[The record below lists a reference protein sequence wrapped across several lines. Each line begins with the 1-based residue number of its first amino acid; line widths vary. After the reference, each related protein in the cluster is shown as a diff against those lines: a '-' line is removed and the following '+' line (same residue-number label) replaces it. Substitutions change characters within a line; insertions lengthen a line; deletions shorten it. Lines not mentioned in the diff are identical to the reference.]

1 MPLFKKPDFWFPNN
15 RYYANDRQKSV
26 VMFNNQLYVCNTTHI
41 SGNIF
46 DTNYFTSIS
55 GSGGGLVATDWDIV
69 GTTTTLP
76 PEQTNV
82 KLNGLIDTTF
92 TDGVIEII
100 TANNPLSLYPYGPAF
115 SFGGYKLNIDRLN
128 TEIKEIIIK
137 DFDADNNDQII
148 FVLSNKNLYDIM
160 GIITS
165 GSGTGDSSLSIVI
178 STFGSS
184 GVIVSIKDSLD
195 NDVYENSGGFSESG
209 LVDVTIRINQEII
222 QVLVNDIL
230 IVNADLTGLDWQSNI
245 IGNMNMY
252 LVSTHLDG
260 LLNRSEIKY
269 QMITPFTVTESIT
282 IVEPPIDAID
292 GSLYQLTSASNY
304 NGYAL
309 EENDYVIFQNSLQQ
323 LIIIPNTISEIPTL
337 VLDSFKNKV
346 YERGIID
353 EIYEQM
359 PVQSIQFTK
368 FFTFLVLSTGFIYSI
383 LDASN
388 FTYINIDPLDNTF
401 RIKNSGLLLVRNNTG
416 ANNPN
421 NNINIIDEDF
431 LVLKTAITNNSLPYQ
446 LIEENSYNK
455 RIKPI
460 VLLQSYQHEIYL
472 GEEIGN
478 KLFIFDNTVNSST
491 IILNSAYYNPV
502 QSPSYSHIKETTII
516 INNTDS
522 VFKFLE
528 ISGGYIPNNRI
539 KINPYNKVLLKVTS
553 NFNSNSGANSFI
565 DVDFGNQKGINTTEY
580 ITGTNTSIYHYVK
593 DIIINSASNIVIN
606 LLHNYDLGHTYN
618 IYNAGPSNN
627 ITLNITGSYTVTYN
641 FTLATGESRKLVM
654 KNIYNVGSSNG
665 VFK

>member
-1 MPLFKKPDFWFPNN
+1 MPLFKKHDFWFPNN

-41 SGNIF
+41 SGSTF

-55 GSGGGLVATDWDIV
+55 GSGGLVATDWDIV

-100 TANNPLSLYPYGPAF
+100 TANNPLSLYPYGPGF
-115 SFGGYKLNIDRLN
+115 SFGGYKLNIDRLDS
-128 TEIKEIIIK
+128 EFKEIIIK
-137 DFDADNNDQII
+137 DFNTTINDQVV
-148 FVLSNKNLYDIM
+148 FALSNKTVYDTM
-160 GIITS
+160 ENFSTG
-165 GSGTGDSSLSIVI
+165 GGVGDSSLQIIITSFNGCVVYIGI
-178 STFGSS
+178 NDSQNSS
-184 GVIVSIKDSLD
+184 VG
-195 NDVYENSGGFSESG
+195 ENNFPFSSSG
-209 LVDVTIRINQEII
+209 LVDVSIRINQEII
-222 QVLVNDIL
+222 QVLIDNVLVGN
-230 IVNADLTGLDWQSNI
+230 LTALDWQSNI
-245 IGNMNMY
+245 TGPLNMY
-252 LVSTHLDG
+252 LVSAHLDG

-323 LIIIPNTISEIPTL
+323 LIIIPNTIVEIPTL

-401 RIKNSGLLLVRNNTG
+401 RIKNSGLLLARNSTG

-421 NNINIIDEDF
+421 SNINIIDDDF

-478 KLFIFDNTVNSST
+478 KLFIFDNTVDSST
-491 IILNSAYYNPV
+491 IILNFAYYNSV

-528 ISGGYIPNNRI
+528 ISGGYIPNNRL
-539 KINPYNKVLLKVTS
+539 KINPYSKVLLKVTS
-553 NFNSNSGANSFI
+553 NFNTNSSANSFI

-593 DIIINSASNIVIN
+593 DIIINSASNVVIN

>member
-1 MPLFKKPDFWFPNN
+1 MPLFKKHDFWFPNN

-41 SGNIF
+41 SGSTF

-55 GSGGGLVATDWDIV
+55 GSGGLVATDWDIV

-115 SFGGYKLNIDRLN
+115 SYGGYKLNIDRLDS
-128 TEIKEIIIK
+128 EFKEIIIK
-137 DFDADNNDQII
+137 DFNTTINDQVV
-148 FVLSNKNLYDIM
+148 FALSNKTVYDTM
-160 GIITS
+160 ENFSTG
-165 GSGTGDSSLSIVI
+165 GGLGDSSLQIVI
-178 STFGSS
+178 TSFNGCVVYIGINDSQNSS
-184 GVIVSIKDSLD
+184 VG
-195 NDVYENSGGFSESG
+195 ENIFPFSSSG
-209 LVDVTIRINQEII
+209 LVDVSIRINQEII
-222 QVLVNDIL
+222 QVLIDNVLVGN
-230 IVNADLTGLDWQSNI
+230 LTALDWQSNI
-245 IGNMNMY
+245 TGPMNMY
-252 LVSTHLDG
+252 LVSAHLDG

-368 FFTFLVLSTGFIYSI
+368 FFTFLVLSTGLIYSI

-491 IILNSAYYNPV
+491 IILNFAYYNPV

-528 ISGGYIPNNRI
+528 IRGGYIPNNRI

-553 NFNSNSGANSFI
+553 NFNINSGANSFI

-580 ITGTNTSIYHYVK
+580 VTTNNSSISYYVK

-606 LLHNYDLGHTYN
+606 LVHNYDLGHTYN

-627 ITLNITGSYTVTYN
+627 ITLNITGSYTETYN

>member
-1 MPLFKKPDFWFPNN
+1 MPLFKKHDFWFPNN

-41 SGNIF
+41 SGSTF

-55 GSGGGLVATDWDIV
+55 GSGGLVATDWDIV

-100 TANNPLSLYPYGPAF
+100 TANNPLSLYPYGPGFAY
-115 SFGGYKLNIDRLN
+115 GGYKLNIDRLDS
-128 TEIKEIIIK
+128 EFKEIIIK
-137 DFDADNNDQII
+137 DFNTTINDQVV
-148 FVLSNKNLYDIM
+148 FALSNKTVYDTM
-160 GIITS
+160 ENFSTG
-165 GSGTGDSSLSIVI
+165 GGVGDSSLQIVI
-178 STFGSS
+178 TSFNGCVVYIGINDSQNSS
-184 GVIVSIKDSLD
+184 VG
-195 NDVYENSGGFSESG
+195 ENNFLFSSSG
-209 LVDVTIRINQEII
+209 LVDVSIRINQEII
-222 QVLVNDIL
+222 QVLIDNVLVGN
-230 IVNADLTGLDWQSNI
+230 LTALDWQSNI
-245 IGNMNMY
+245 TGPLNMY
-252 LVSTHLDG
+252 LVSAHLDG

-323 LIIIPNTISEIPTL
+323 LIIIPNTIVEIPTL

-401 RIKNSGLLLVRNNTG
+401 RIKNSGLLLARNSTG

-421 NNINIIDEDF
+421 SNINIIDDDF

-478 KLFIFDNTVNSST
+478 KLFIFDNTVDSST
-491 IILNSAYYNPV
+491 IILNFAYYNSV

-539 KINPYNKVLLKVTS
+539 KINPYSKVLLKVTS
-553 NFNSNSGANSFI
+553 NFNTNSSANSFI

-593 DIIINSASNIVIN
+593 DIIINSASNVVIN

>member
-26 VMFNNQLYVCNTTHI
+26 VMFNNQLYVCNTTHT
-41 SGNIF
+41 SGSTF

-55 GSGGGLVATDWDIV
+55 GSGGLVATDWDIV

-100 TANNPLSLYPYGPAF
+100 TANNPLSLYPYGPGF
-115 SFGGYKLNIDRLN
+115 SFGGYKLNIDRLDS
-128 TEIKEIIIK
+128 EFKEIIIK
-137 DFDADNNDQII
+137 DFNTTINDQVV
-148 FVLSNKNLYDIM
+148 FALSNKTVYDTM
-160 GIITS
+160 ENFSTG
-165 GSGTGDSSLSIVI
+165 GGVGDSSLQIVI
-178 STFGSS
+178 TSFNGCVVYIGINDSQNSS
-184 GVIVSIKDSLD
+184 VG
-195 NDVYENSGGFSESG
+195 ENNFLFSSSG
-209 LVDVTIRINQEII
+209 LVDVSIRINQEII
-222 QVLVNDIL
+222 QVLIDNVLVGN
-230 IVNADLTGLDWQSNI
+230 LTALDWQSNI
-245 IGNMNMY
+245 TGPLNMY
-252 LVSTHLDG
+252 LVSAHLDG

-368 FFTFLVLSTGFIYSI
+368 FFTFLVLSTGLIYSI

-416 ANNPN
+416 ANHPN
-421 NNINIIDEDF
+421 DNINIIDDDF

-491 IILNSAYYNPV
+491 IILNFAYYNLV

-528 ISGGYIPNNRI
+528 ISGGYIPNNRL
-539 KINPYNKVLLKVTS
+539 KINPYSKVLLKVTS
-553 NFNSNSGANSFI
+553 NFNTNSSANSFI

-593 DIIINSASNIVIN
+593 DIIINSASNVVIN

>member
-1 MPLFKKPDFWFPNN
+1 MPLFKKHDFWFPNN

-41 SGNIF
+41 SGSTF

-55 GSGGGLVATDWDIV
+55 GSGGLVATDWDIV

-100 TANNPLSLYPYGPAF
+100 TANNPLSLYPYGPGFAY
-115 SFGGYKLNIDRLN
+115 GGYKLNIDRLDS
-128 TEIKEIIIK
+128 EFKEIIIK
-137 DFDADNNDQII
+137 DFNTTINDQVV
-148 FVLSNKNLYDIM
+148 FALSNKTVYDTM
-160 GIITS
+160 ENFSTG
-165 GSGTGDSSLSIVI
+165 GGVGDSSLQIVI
-178 STFGSS
+178 TSFNGCVVYIGINDSQNSS
-184 GVIVSIKDSLD
+184 VG
-195 NDVYENSGGFSESG
+195 ENNFLFSSSG
-209 LVDVTIRINQEII
+209 LVDVSIRINQEII
-222 QVLVNDIL
+222 QVLIDNVLVGN
-230 IVNADLTGLDWQSNI
+230 LTALDWQSNI
-245 IGNMNMY
+245 TGPLNMY
-252 LVSTHLDG
+252 LVSAHLDG

-323 LIIIPNTISEIPTL
+323 LIIIPNTIVEIPTL

-368 FFTFLVLSTGFIYSI
+368 FFTFLVLSTGLIYSI

-421 NNINIIDEDF
+421 DNINIIDEDF

-478 KLFIFDNTVNSST
+478 KLFIFDNTVDSST
-491 IILNSAYYNPV
+491 IILNFAYYNLV

-528 ISGGYIPNNRI
+528 ISGGYIPNNRL
-539 KINPYNKVLLKVTS
+539 KINPYSKVLLKVTS
-553 NFNSNSGANSFI
+553 NFNTNSSANSFI

-580 ITGTNTSIYHYVK
+580 VTTNNSSISYYVK

-606 LLHNYDLGHTYN
+606 LLHFYDLGHTYN

-641 FTLATGESRKLVM
+641 FALASGESRKLVM
-654 KNIYNVGSSNG
+654 KNVYNVGQSNG

>member
-26 VMFNNQLYVCNTTHI
+26 VMFNNQLYVCNTTHT
-41 SGNIF
+41 SGSTF

-55 GSGGGLVATDWDIV
+55 GSGGLVATDWDIV

-100 TANNPLSLYPYGPAF
+100 TANNPLSLYPYGPGFAY
-115 SFGGYKLNIDRLN
+115 GGYKLNIDRLDS
-128 TEIKEIIIK
+128 EFKEIIIK
-137 DFDADNNDQII
+137 DFNTTINDQVV
-148 FVLSNKNLYDIM
+148 FALSNKTVYDTM
-160 GIITS
+160 ENFSTG
-165 GSGTGDSSLSIVI
+165 GGVGDSSLQIIITSFNGCVVYIGI
-178 STFGSS
+178 NDSQNSS
-184 GVIVSIKDSLD
+184 VG
-195 NDVYENSGGFSESG
+195 ENNFPFSSSG
-209 LVDVTIRINQEII
+209 LVDVSIRINQEII
-222 QVLVNDIL
+222 QVLIDNVLVGN
-230 IVNADLTGLDWQSNI
+230 LTALDWQSNI
-245 IGNMNMY
+245 TGPLNMY
-252 LVSTHLDG
+252 LVSAHLDG

-323 LIIIPNTISEIPTL
+323 LIIIPNTIVEIPTL

-401 RIKNSGLLLVRNNTG
+401 RIKNSGLLLARNSTG

-421 NNINIIDEDF
+421 SNINIIDDDF

-478 KLFIFDNTVNSST
+478 KLFIFDNTVDSST
-491 IILNSAYYNPV
+491 IILNFAYYNSV

-539 KINPYNKVLLKVTS
+539 KINPYSKVLLKVTS
-553 NFNSNSGANSFI
+553 NFNTNSSANSFI

-593 DIIINSASNIVIN
+593 DIIINSASNVVIN